1 MREISA
7 ARASAQRFGGGDRR
21 DSRPRPPS
29 ELFSFRNSVDPETSV
44 HSDRPI
50 GARKGSVMFEQAL
63 VTRYAKLH
71 ALSNMIEAWLKEKR
85 QELLEA
91 FDAKLNPETK
101 KWEASNKCPD
111 RGPFV
116 IVLGDAEAKP
126 NWKEEFRSYL
136 IGTLDRSEEHTSELQ
151 SR

>member
-1 MREISA
+1 
-7 ARASAQRFGGGDRR
+7 
-21 DSRPRPPS
+21 
-29 ELFSFRNSVDPETSV
+29 
-44 HSDRPI
+44 
-50 GARKGSVMFEQAL
+50 MFEQAL

-136 IGTLDRSEEHTSELQ
+136 IGTLDRTPEEAEATLKTIGDRERPRDPRLYC
-151 SR
+151 RANPNYRREFKIRLPR